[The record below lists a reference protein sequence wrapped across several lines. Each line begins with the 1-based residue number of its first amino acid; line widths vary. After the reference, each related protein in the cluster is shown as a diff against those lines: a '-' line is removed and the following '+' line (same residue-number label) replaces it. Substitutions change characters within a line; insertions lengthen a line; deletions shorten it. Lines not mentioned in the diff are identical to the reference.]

1 MEELGG
7 ILINHTT
14 EEGIRKLH
22 DLIFID
28 NTLVRFDSN
37 FNDNFNN
44 FNNFK
49 NFNNFNNLNNFK
61 NFNNFY

>member
-37 FNDNFNN
+37 FGLKSCSDNLSNI
-44 FNNFK
+44 
-49 NFNNFNNLNNFK
+49 
-61 NFNNFY
+61 

>member
-7 ILINHTT
+7 ILIYHTT

-22 DLIFID
+22 DLISID